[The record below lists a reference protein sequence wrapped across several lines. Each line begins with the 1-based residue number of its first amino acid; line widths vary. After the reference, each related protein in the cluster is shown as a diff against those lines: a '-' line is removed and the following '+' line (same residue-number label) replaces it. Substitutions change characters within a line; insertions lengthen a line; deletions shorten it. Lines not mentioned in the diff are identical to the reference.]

1 MSIHH
6 LFDILLSY
14 EPLPKKLLDKD
25 FVENL
30 KNYLIP
36 ILATSVYTK
45 RQLLLSAGQ
54 LAEYIY
60 FMEEGFARG
69 FYMHPQTKKEITHFL
84 WNRDSIITV
93 PDSFYKQTPSYLFI
107 EVMPQTQLI
116 ALSYD
121 QLMACKKVYPITEIF
136 SRNVILQYN
145 AYEAKRNYDMASLSA
160 WERYLRL
167 LQTHPDIEQQVSKEV
182 IASYLDITPQSLSR
196 MLKEKRHPW
205 IIDKEQ

>member
-1 MSIHH
+1 MNIHE
-6 LFDILLSY
+6 LFDILLNHS
-14 EPLPKKLLDKD
+14 PLPSSLRDTHSMED
-25 FVENL
+25 L
-30 KNYLIP
+30 KTYLIP
-36 ILATSVYTK
+36 LITTSVYTK

-54 LAEYIY
+54 VAVYIY
-60 FMEEGFARG
+60 FLEKGFARG
-69 FYMHPQTKKEITHFL
+69 FYIHPQTKKEVTHFL

-107 EVMPQTQLI
+107 EVMPQTQLVAI
-116 ALSYD
+116 SYD
-121 QLMACKKVYPITEIF
+121 QLMACKKVYPVIEVF

-196 MLKEKRHPW
+196 MLKEKRHP
-205 IIDKEQ
+205 